1 MELVQTLE
9 ENKDLRF
16 TATEMLRKF
25 CQGKEDSSVE
35 SELRA
40 PHMESETIKDWNQ
53 DYSSHLIVM
62 SHLLVSGMPH
72 EGHSMA
78 ISDLEGP

>member
-1 MELVQTLE
+1 MSKCLRISSTQKWTGNVGLVQTLE

-40 PHMESETIKDWNQ
+40 PHMESETIKD
-53 DYSSHLIVM
+53 
-62 SHLLVSGMPH
+62 
-72 EGHSMA
+72 
-78 ISDLEGP
+78 